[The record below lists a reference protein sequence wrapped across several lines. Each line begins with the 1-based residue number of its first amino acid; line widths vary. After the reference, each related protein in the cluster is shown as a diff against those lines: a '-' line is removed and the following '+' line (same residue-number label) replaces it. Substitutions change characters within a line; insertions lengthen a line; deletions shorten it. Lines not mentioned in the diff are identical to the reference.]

1 MTSTTRR
8 RLSRLAARLWQLL
21 GVMLVTVTFTII
33 IITFIGAIAFRFIAG
48 EVSILLLA
56 IATVVTY
63 VLREYVINA
72 LWGAGRASLKFGRQ
86 LRAVTAHELVT
97 QDTRPP
103 ILYLRSFKDDN
114 VESSV
119 DYQEDLALE
128 TAEEQLKRILSKF
141 GPVIAIGQPGE
152 EVPSLG
158 AARFYVSDDE
168 WQTVI
173 TNLML
178 RAQLVVL
185 RIGFTKGFWWE
196 WQTAIQ
202 KVKPDR
208 LLFLI
213 TEDWIYDR
221 FRRSANKHLPCPLPK
236 YTGDLTRI
244 YGIRGLLY
252 FEPDWTPHV
261 SYSQALLPVGTIDL
275 TR

>member
-1 MTSTTRR
+1 
-8 RLSRLAARLWQLL
+8 
-21 GVMLVTVTFTII
+21 MLVTVTFTLII
-33 IITFIGAIAFRFIAG
+33 LTFIGAIAFRFIAA
-48 EVSILLLA
+48 EVSVLLVA

-63 VLREYVINA
+63 ALWEHVVYAINA
-72 LWGAGRASLKFGRQ
+72 LWRAGRASLKFGRQ

-114 VESSV
+114 VDNSV
-119 DYQEDLALE
+119 DYQEDLALD
-128 TAEEQLKRILSKF
+128 TAEEQLKEILSKF

-152 EVPSLG
+152 ELPSLG

-173 TNLML
+173 TNLMS
-178 RAQLVVL
+178 RAHLVVL

-221 FRRSANKHLPCPLPK
+221 FRRSANEHLPCPLPK
-236 YTGDLTRI
+236 YTGDLTKI
-244 YGIRGLLY
+244 DGIRGLLY